1 MSAQGH
7 SIVKRENPN
16 DIFITPPE
24 LANKHI
30 QMVLDLTDNEEM
42 IWYDPFKNT
51 GNYFNNYPQ
60 FEGVKHEW
68 SEILEGRDFFKFNG
82 KVDCIVSNPPY
93 SLMNEVIDKS
103 ISLKPAVISFLIG
116 NMNLTPNRIQYFNE
130 RGYYLAQLHFC
141 KIYEWFSNSFIV
153 SFKRSV
159 GEQHEG
165 VITNDLMLECVSNM
179 NCISFDPVVYH
190 DENIMK
196 KKEIAKKEKELEK
209 LKKQQQKELEKE
221 AKTFRV
227 GDTVE
232 FHKLIGTTGNVC
244 SHTGIIKDINRMNA
258 IIETDYDNRPNFCCK
273 VKKRMIIK
281 KC

>member
-68 SEILEGRDFFKFNG
+68 SEILEDRDFFKFNG

-103 ISLKPAVISFLIG
+103 IALKPQVISFLIG

-209 LKKQQQKELEKE
+209 LKKQQQKQLEKE

-227 GDTVE
+227 GDTVK
-232 FHKLIGTTGNVC
+232 FHKLIGTTGNVS

-258 IIETDYDNRPNFCCK
+258 VIENDTLCCK
-273 VKKRMIIK
+273 VKKRMIIE

>member
-24 LANKHI
+24 LAIKHI

-68 SEILEGRDFFKFNG
+68 SEILEDKDFFKFNG

-103 ISLKPAVISFLIG
+103 IALKPQVISFLIG
-116 NMNLTPNRIQYFNE
+116 NMNLTPNRIRYFNE

-153 SFKRSV
+153 SFKRGV
-159 GEQHEG
+159 GQQHEG
-165 VITNDLMLECVSNM
+165 VMNADNLISNDLMLECISNM

-209 LKKQQQKELEKE
+209 LKKQQQKEIEKE

-232 FHKLIGTTGNVC
+232 YFKITLLGQVHKYIGE
-244 SHTGIIKDINRMNA
+244 IKSINKINA
-258 IIETDYDNRPNFCCK
+258 IIENDTVCTR
-273 VKKRMIIK
+273 IK
-281 KC
+281 KKDIIRKM

>member
-1 MSAQGH
+1 MSKQGH

-24 LANKHI
+24 LAIKHI
-30 QMVLDLTDNEEM
+30 QMVLKLTDNEEM
-42 IWYDPFKNT
+42 VWYDPFKNT

-82 KVDCIVSNPPY
+82 QVGCIVSNPPY

-153 SFKRSV
+153 SFKRTV
-159 GEQHEG
+159 AKEHEG
-165 VITNDLMLECVSNM
+165 VITNDIMLESISNM

-232 FHKLIGTTGNVC
+232 YHIISDSGVVSKSG
-244 SHTGIIKDINRMNA
+244 GIIKDINRMNA
-258 IIETDYDNRPNFCCK
+258 IIENDIVCRR
-273 VKKRMIIK
+273 VKKKDIIK

>member
-68 SEILEGRDFFKFNG
+68 SEILEDRDFFKFNG

-103 ISLKPAVISFLIG
+103 IALKPQVISFLIG

-159 GEQHEG
+159 SDYHEG
-165 VITNDLMLECVSNM
+165 VITNDFTLEFISNM

-209 LKKQQQKELEKE
+209 LKKQQQKQLEKE

-227 GDTVE
+227 GDTVK
-232 FHKLIGTTGNVC
+232 FHRISISGVVS

-258 IIETDYDNRPNFCCK
+258 VIESDTFCCK
-273 VKKRMIIK
+273 IKKRDIIE